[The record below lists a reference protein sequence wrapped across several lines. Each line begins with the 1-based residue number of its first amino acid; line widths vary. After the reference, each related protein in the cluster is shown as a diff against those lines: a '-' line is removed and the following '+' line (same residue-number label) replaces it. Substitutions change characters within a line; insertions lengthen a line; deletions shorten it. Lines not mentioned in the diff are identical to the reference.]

1 MGIKLAYN
9 LMLILGVLGILIL
22 LFVYWY
28 VCRIIT
34 RWFHDMLQCLS
45 SIVRNTEKISEK
57 INTIEDKV
65 SFIENYYSDYNNNE
79 DNRENGE

>member
-1 MGIKLAYN
+1 MDINLAFN
-9 LMLILGVLGILIL
+9 LMMILGVLL
-22 LFVYWY
+22 LFVFWY
-28 VCRIIT
+28 IYRIIT